1 MASVFHFPIG
11 YTDSD
16 SIYQKKGTD
25 FMQRRHSETPRK
37 TTHHRISLQAIKEN
51 CTVLFWALRLAFHIS
66 PAVLTFWLLLSGL
79 LALLPSAALLY
90 SRQAVAALSGFLA
103 TGRGSFEDIA
113 APLVI
118 LGILLTVN
126 GLSKR
131 VNGALIY
138 AVMYDR
144 YYFGMQEYMMDCIR
158 KVDMKTLLDKEF
170 YDDYQYCLYRSG
182 GLTDLL
188 SSGCVLIMKGI
199 TVLSLVV
206 TAFTVS
212 VPVGI
217 IAAVCFILTLLLNI
231 RFSSRLVIDN
241 IKYKPLRSKA
251 AYYSGE
257 PKKPGVAKELRIYHN
272 QEKILQNWKQ
282 TYKEMIGFDIR
293 FDRARIFLSSLMGG
307 CIYLSIFL
315 MLLYSVYHVA
325 QGSLQVDAFLMI
337 YLLGENLSDSVKT
350 LSGYLFEALRGL
362 QALTLQHRFLTRVP
376 QGQTRLLNQEAILTT
391 ADRQQA
397 FSDIVFEGKDLR
409 FSYDGKKEVLHGLD
423 FQIKRGETIALIG
436 SNGSGKSTLV
446 KLLADLYRPDGG
458 ELLFYGRNYEDYPE
472 GSVNHF
478 IGMFFQNFYLFHLT
492 LRENVGF
499 GDLKHLKEDSLIQ
512 EALKKGGALP
522 LLDRFPEG
530 LEQWLKKDVRK
541 YGMILSGGEQQ
552 KVAVSRTHMCDKDI
566 LIFDEPAAAL
576 DPFAEMEQ
584 FRNIREKTEGR
595 TAILISHRVGFARM
609 ADRIFVLDN
618 GNLAETGTHD
628 ELMQKN
634 GVYADFF
641 RSQAQWYQQEAN

>member
-1 MASVFHFPIG
+1 MNKKQ
-11 YTDSD
+11 TDMC
-16 SIYQKKGTD
+16 YK
-25 FMQRRHSETPRK
+25 
-37 TTHHRISLQAIKEN
+37 IKLNTIKQN
-51 CTVLFWALRLAFHIS
+51 CTVLLWTLKLAFHIS
-66 PAVLTFWLLLSGL
+66 PTVLTFWLLFSGL
-79 LALLPSAALLY
+79 LALLPSAAL
-90 SRQAVAALSGFLA
+90 SCNRRVVAALSNFLA
-103 TGRGSFEDIA
+103 TGRGSFEEIA

-158 KVDMKTLLDKEF
+158 RVDMKTLLDKKF
-170 YDDYQYCLYRSG
+170 YDDYQYCLHRSG

-199 TVLSLVV
+199 TILSLVI

-217 IAAVCFILTLLLNI
+217 VAAACFLLTLLLNV

-282 TYKEMIGFDIR
+282 TYKEMIRFDIR
-293 FDRARIFLSSLMGG
+293 IDRAKIFLSALMGG
-307 CIYLSIFL
+307 SVYLSIFL
-315 MLLYSVYHVA
+315 MLFYSIYQVA
-325 QGSLQVDAFLMI
+325 QGSLQVDVFLMI
-337 YLLGENLSDSVKT
+337 YLLGENLADAVKI

-362 QALTLQHRFLTRVP
+362 QALTMQHRFLTRAP

-391 ADRQQA
+391 ADSQQKL
-397 FSDIVFEGKDLR
+397 SDIVFEGKNLR

-423 FQIKRGETIALIG
+423 FQVKRGETIALVG

-458 ELLFYGRNYEDYPE
+458 ELLFYGRNYKDYPE

-512 EALKKGGALP
+512 AALKKGGGLS

-530 LEQWLKKDVRK
+530 LEQWLKKDVK
-541 YGMILSGGEQQ
+541 KSGMILSGGEQQ

-576 DPFAEMEQ
+576 DPIAEMEQ
-584 FRNIREKTEGR
+584 FRNIRKKTEGR

-618 GNLAETGTHD
+618 GYLAEIGTHE
-628 ELMQKN
+628 ELMEKN

>member
-1 MASVFHFPIG
+1 MNKKQ
-11 YTDSD
+11 TDMR
-16 SIYQKKGTD
+16 YK
-25 FMQRRHSETPRK
+25 
-37 TTHHRISLQAIKEN
+37 IKLNTIKQN
-51 CTVLFWALRLAFHIS
+51 CTVLLWALKLAFHIS
-66 PAVLTFWLLLSGL
+66 PTVLTFWLLLSGL
-79 LALLPSAALLY
+79 LALLPSAALSY
-90 SRQAVAALSGFLA
+90 NRRVVAALSDFLA
-103 TGRGSFEDIA
+103 TGRGSFEEIA

-158 KVDMKTLLDKEF
+158 RVDMKTLLDKKF
-170 YDDYQYCLYRSG
+170 YDDYQYCLHRSG

-199 TVLSLVV
+199 TILSLVI

-217 IAAVCFILTLLLNI
+217 VAAACFLLTLSLNV

-282 TYKEMIGFDIR
+282 TYEEMIRFDIR
-293 FDRARIFLSSLMGG
+293 IDRAKIFLSALMGG
-307 CIYLSIFL
+307 SVYLSIFL
-315 MLLYSVYHVA
+315 MLFYSIFQVMR
-325 QGSLQVDAFLMI
+325 GSLQVDVFLMI
-337 YLLGENLSDSVKT
+337 YLLGENLADAVKI

-362 QALTLQHRFLTRVP
+362 QALTMQHRFLTRAP
-376 QGQTRLLNQEAILTT
+376 QGQTRLLNQKAILTT
-391 ADRQQA
+391 ADSQQKL
-397 FSDIVFEGKDLR
+397 SDVVFEGRNLR

-423 FQIKRGETIALIG
+423 FQVKRGETIALVG

-458 ELLFYGRNYEDYPE
+458 ELLFYGRNYKDYPE

-499 GDLKHLKEDSLIQ
+499 GDLKHLKEDFLIQ
-512 EALKKGGALP
+512 AALEKGGGLS

-530 LEQWLKKDVRK
+530 LEQWLKKDVK
-541 YGMILSGGEQQ
+541 KSGMILSGGEQQ

-576 DPFAEMEQ
+576 DPIAEMEQ

-618 GNLAETGTHD
+618 GNLAEIGTHD
-628 ELMQKN
+628 ELMEKN